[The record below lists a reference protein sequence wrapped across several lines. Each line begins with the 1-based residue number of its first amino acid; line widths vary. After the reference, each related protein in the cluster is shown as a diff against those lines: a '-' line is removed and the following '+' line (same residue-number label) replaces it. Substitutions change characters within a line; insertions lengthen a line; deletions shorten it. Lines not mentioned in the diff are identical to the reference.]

1 MRKKLDEK
9 GLIRGI
15 LYIALL
21 IVIIFI
27 AISFMAPYYRYYTL
41 GSHTR
46 DYLKSEIT
54 NLPMIEERVM
64 TDAIEL
70 GIPLDAKNIEVT
82 QVKKII
88 KVKAKWSETVDFWGY
103 YQKTFHFT
111 MNEEY

>member
-1 MRKKLDEK
+1 MQDVSLN
-9 GLIRGI
+9 INF
-15 LYIALL
+15 IALL

-27 AISFMAPYYRYYTL
+27 VISFMAPYYRYYTL

-54 NLPMIEERVM
+54 NLSMIKERVM
-64 TDAIEL
+64 SDAIEL
-70 GIPLDAKNIEVT
+70 GIPLDEKNVEVT

-103 YQKTFHFT
+103 YQQTFHFA